1 MGIVLPRPR
10 HTLED
15 TAVFTNEFDF
25 DESVT
30 TVMDDTGEYEDIH
43 VIITDD
49 TVFIR
54 QWDDDREKYELMCM
68 TPKMF
73 YELQEAMKKPA
84 GLYYLK
90 ITQMV

>member
-15 TAVFTNEFDF
+15 TVVFTNEFDF